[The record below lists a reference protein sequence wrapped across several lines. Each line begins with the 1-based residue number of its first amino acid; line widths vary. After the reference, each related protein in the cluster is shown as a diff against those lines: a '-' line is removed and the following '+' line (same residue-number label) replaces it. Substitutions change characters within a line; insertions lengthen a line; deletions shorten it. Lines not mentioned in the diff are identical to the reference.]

1 MSNKK
6 PAQKQPAKKKQ
17 LHSFLSSG
25 HLVKDSGTAG
35 PLALQRE
42 LLILV
47 IILSLQAFH
56 LKSHVNIIHERGC
69 WNTDVGNIEA
79 MVMVVII
86 GDGGHLVTV

>member
-1 MSNKK
+1 MN
-6 PAQKQPAKKKQ
+6 
-17 LHSFLSSG
+17 SSLVSQILKNSVLCIG
-25 HLVKDSGTAG
+25 HLVKNSWTAG
-35 PLALQRE
+35 PFALQGE

-69 WNTDVGNIEA
+69 WNTDVGNMEA

-86 GDGGHLVTV
+86 GDGDGDHLVTV